1 MKDLS
6 NKNVVHM
13 KKGNVQYLQFRK
25 LIEYKDIINHAYSLG
40 IDTNFRT
47 ATKGKPI
54 ENLELPMKSY
64 RNLCEAMDTNHINV
78 IKARQDHTNN
88 VQVVKNKINKL
99 EPDFNLAIYK
109 STDGLITNKKNFIL
123 STTNADCILLLLFDP
138 IKKVIANVHSGWRG
152 TLKRIGII
160 AINKMVTEFQCDPED
175 IICCICPSIRKCHF
189 EVGQDVKEL
198 FENEFIDILSSK
210 YIENGKERTI
220 GLNDIIEVKNNTK
233 WNIDTVLINKILMQ
247 NIGLKPENII
257 DSGICSVCNPDLI
270 HSYRVEKESYGLSTA
285 LIELK

>member
-1 MKDLS
+1 MRDLS
-6 NKNVVHM
+6 NKNVVHI

-25 LIEYKDIINHAYSLG
+25 LMEYKDAINHAYSLG
-40 IDTNFRT
+40 IDVDFRT

-54 ENLELPMKSY
+54 EGIELAMNSY
-64 RNLCEAMDTNHINV
+64 RNLCNSIGTYHINT
-78 IKARQDHTNN
+78 IKPRQDHTNN
-88 VQVVKNKINKL
+88 VQIVNIKINNE
-99 EPDFNLAIYK
+99 EPDFNLDIYK
-109 STDGLITNKKNFIL
+109 STDGLITNKRNFIL

-138 IKKVIANVHSGWRG
+138 VKKVIANVHSGWKG

-160 AINKMVTEFQCDPED
+160 AINKMITEFGCKPED

-189 EVGQDVKEL
+189 EVGQDVKEE
-198 FENEFIDILSSK
+198 FEKEFINILGFK
-210 YIENGKERTI
+210 YIENGKERI
-220 GLNDIIEVKNNTK
+220 IALKDIIEEKNNIK

-257 DSGICSVCNPDLI
+257 DSGICSVCNCDLI